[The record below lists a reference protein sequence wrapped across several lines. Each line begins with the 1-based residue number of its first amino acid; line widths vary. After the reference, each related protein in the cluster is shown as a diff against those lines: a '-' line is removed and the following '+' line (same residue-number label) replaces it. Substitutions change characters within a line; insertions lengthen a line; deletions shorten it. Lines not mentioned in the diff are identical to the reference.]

1 MTFPEDV
8 LLKQRLQSINGTIPA
23 PTPVLAKF
31 TFALEAHSERSSFK
45 R

>member
-1 MTFPEDV
+1 MTFPEGRVAQTASAIHRRDNP
-8 LLKQRLQSINGTIPA
+8 SADTGFG
-23 PTPVLAKF
+23 KF